1 MASFRNGVS
10 NQWKIWDLLKRQLL
24 SKEVTV
30 NPENNILFQIWKLKA
45 LCLAMVD
52 LRLTLAGNFF
62 THKQTGILQYCS
74 LRMTSLKVDGISSR
88 TVVADLEYLFEK

>member
-1 MASFRNGVS
+1 MACFCKGASS
-10 NQWKIWDLLKRQLL
+10 QWNIWDLLRRQLL

-45 LCLAMVD
+45 LCLDMAD

-62 THKQTGILQYCS
+62 THKQTRILQYCS

>member
-1 MASFRNGVS
+1 M
-10 NQWKIWDLLKRQLL
+10 WDQLKRQLL

-30 NPENNILFQIWKLKA
+30 NPENNVLFQIWKLKA
-45 LCLAMVD
+45 LCLDMAD

-62 THKQTGILQYCS
+62 THMQTRVLQYRS
-74 LRMTSLKVDGISSR
+74 QLRMTSLKVDGISSR